1 MAPDHQ
7 LIFGEVSGGISDRV
21 GAILSVFDG
30 AKFLPRASDQ
40 IVREMWE
47 KWVMLATLA
56 GITCLMRGTIGDI
69 LAAPGGRDAI
79 LSLFGEC
86 RAVAEAAGHAP
97 RPAFVEAVPGTL
109 TKPGSPLTASMLRDV
124 ERHAPA
130 EGEHVLG
137 DMVER
142 AATLGLATPLL
153 RLARC
158 HAGTHE
164 ARRKREAM
172 AA

>member
-1 MAPDHQ
+1 
-7 LIFGEVSGGISDRV
+7 
-21 GAILSVFDG
+21 LSVFDG

-40 IVREMWE
+40 IMQEMWE
-47 KWVMLATLA
+47 KWVVLATLA

-97 RPAFVEAVPGTL
+97 RPAFVEAVTGTL
-109 TKPGSPLTASMLRDV
+109 TKEGSPLTASMLRDIQ
-124 ERHAPA
+124 RGGLA

-137 DMVER
+137 DMLARAER
-142 AATLGLATPLL
+142 LGVQSPIL
-153 RLARC
+153 RLAGC
-158 HAGTHE
+158 HVATYE
-164 ARRKREAM
+164 ARREREE
-172 AA
+172 AAP

>member
-1 MAPDHQ
+1 
-7 LIFGEVSGGISDRV
+7 
-21 GAILSVFDG
+21 VFDG
-30 AKFLPRASDQ
+30 ANFLPRASDRILQ
-40 IVREMWE
+40 EMWE
-47 KWVMLATLA
+47 KWVVLATLA
-56 GITCLMRGTIGDI
+56 GMTCLMRGSVGDL

-97 RPAFVEAVPGTL
+97 RPAFVESVMGLL
-109 TKPGSPLTASMLRDV
+109 TQAGSPLTASMLRDI

-142 AATLGLATPLL
+142 AGTLGVDTPLL

-158 HAGTHE
+158 HAATHE
-164 ARRKREAM
+164 ARRKREA
-172 AA
+172 AAA